1 MNATVPSPVDELLE
15 AAKRLSNREQ
25 GEFLDR
31 FLDLNYEGDDTDE
44 EQPLPPEWMAEI
56 ERRVAEVEAGT
67 AILRDW
73 QDVLEEA
80 RESLQRPA

>member
-1 MNATVPSPVDELLE
+1 MNTTVLSPVDELLE

-44 EQPLPPEWMAEI
+44 EHPLSPEWMAEI
-56 ERRVAEVEAGT
+56 ESRVAEVEAGT
-67 AILRDW
+67 ATLRDW

-80 RESLQRPA
+80 RESLKRPA